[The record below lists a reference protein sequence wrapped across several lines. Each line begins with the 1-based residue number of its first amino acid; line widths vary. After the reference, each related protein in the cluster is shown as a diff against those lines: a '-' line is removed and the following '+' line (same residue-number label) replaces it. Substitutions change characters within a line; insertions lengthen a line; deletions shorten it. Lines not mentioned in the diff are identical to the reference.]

1 MNKEK
6 TKIIY
11 TLGEAK
17 YSLEADWP
25 DYLQYGFNQND
36 IPDLIRLV
44 EEDSLRYSDDQH
56 ENEWVP
62 LHAWRILGQLQTDKA
77 IRPLINIFET
87 SIEYEDDWAINE
99 LPAVMGMIG
108 GSAIEALNEF
118 MTNNNHQEFSR
129 VIAAD
134 SLCQIAKRHPDSK
147 NAVLRRYQNY
157 LKQPDTSI
165 DTFNGLLI
173 SSLLD
178 LDARELI
185 NEIRDLFR
193 QECVDLSIAGD
204 IEDVEIELGF
214 REQRE
219 TPKPT
224 IEELFDLAPPIKPDT
239 GDVLEILEYYLEI
252 YGHDEAILDV
262 SEMDGFFVALACAP
276 HTIMPSVWIQAIWG
290 GEEYSPAWETEKE
303 FQEFFTAIMAFYND
317 TMESMNDRNHE
328 ALFLVYKVGEKT
340 HTIVDEWCNGFLKGS
355 NLWGSLPSADAI
367 VVEKALA
374 QIRLF
379 ATERGFE
386 ELERLNEKEII
397 EHQEMIEPAV
407 HELFEHFS
415 KQRMNLSQPIVR
427 SEPKIG
433 RNDPCPCGSGKKYK
447 KCCLH

>member
-1 MNKEK
+1 
-6 TKIIY
+6 
-11 TLGEAK
+11 
-17 YSLEADWP
+17 
-25 DYLQYGFNQND
+25 
-36 IPDLIRLV
+36 
-44 EEDSLRYSDDQH
+44 
-56 ENEWVP
+56 
-62 LHAWRILGQLQTDKA
+62 
-77 IRPLINIFET
+77 
-87 SIEYEDDWAINE
+87 
-99 LPAVMGMIG
+99 
-108 GSAIEALNEF
+108 
-118 MTNNNHQEFSR
+118 
-129 VIAAD
+129 
-134 SLCQIAKRHPDSK
+134 
-147 NAVLRRYQNY
+147 
-157 LKQPDTSI
+157 
-165 DTFNGLLI
+165 
-173 SSLLD
+173 
-178 LDARELI
+178 
-185 NEIRDLFR
+185 
-193 QECVDLSIAGD
+193 
-204 IEDVEIELGF
+204 
-214 REQRE
+214 
-219 TPKPT
+219 
-224 IEELFDLAPPIKPDT
+224 
-239 GDVLEILEYYLEI
+239 
-252 YGHDEAILDV
+252 V